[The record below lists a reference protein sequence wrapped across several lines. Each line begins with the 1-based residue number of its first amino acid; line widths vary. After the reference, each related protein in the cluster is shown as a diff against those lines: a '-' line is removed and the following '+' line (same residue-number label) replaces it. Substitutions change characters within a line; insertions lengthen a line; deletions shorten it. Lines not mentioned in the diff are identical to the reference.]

1 MKPLLTALALAL
13 AIPIC
18 AQAQIEK
25 SSPIGR
31 IVLPN
36 ENLVLFN
43 APPSGGLTQPD
54 PKAILS
60 KGQDVPQLFPLV
72 RSEDGKDFVVAAP
85 SANSK
90 DALIVV
96 NYRDI
101 VQGEQVNRWLELRT
115 KTSVESV
122 GWVLLGALDQNEGML
137 ELGERQ

>member
-18 AQAQIEK
+18 AQAQSDK

-36 ENLVLFN
+36 ENLVLFS
-43 APPSGGLTQPD
+43 APPSGVLKQPD

-60 KGQDVPQLFPLV
+60 KGQDAPQLFPLV
-72 RSEDGKDFVVAAP
+72 RADNGEDYVVATP
-85 SANSK
+85 HANSK
-90 DALIVV
+90 DTLIVS

-115 KTSVESV
+115 KTSSDSV
-122 GWVLLGALDQNEGML
+122 GWVLFGALGQDQGML
-137 ELGERQ
+137 ELGEKQ